1 MDCTKVAA
9 HLVAYHLGT
18 AFDDDRDAVEAHLL
32 GCRSCLETFLALK
45 RATEKRKTGEELAPS
60 PATRARLRAEV
71 ARTFATE
78 PAPKVRLFARRIPLY
93 QGLAAAAIAAAIS
106 LAAPSVIER
115 FAKRD
120 VGNGAPEV
128 DSSRS
133 RAASLLIY

>member
-1 MDCTKVAA
+1 MDCTAVAT

-18 AFDDDRDAVEAHLL
+18 IADDERDDVEGHLVD
-32 GCRSCLETFLALK
+32 CTSCLKTYLALK
-45 RATEKRKTGEELAPS
+45 RATEKRPTGDDVKPS
-60 PATRARLRAEV
+60 AETKARLRAEV
-71 ARTFATE
+71 AREFAA
-78 PAPKVRLFARRIPLY
+78 APSAKVRLFARRIPLY

-106 LAAPSVIER
+106 LAAPSVIQH
-115 FAKRD
+115 FAKAD